1 MGRSGSVRS
10 ITDADLPQHAI
21 IQRGSISLDR
31 TISEIDVVSGTATGR
46 TRKSGSAAISPAND
60 DHIEVKGI

>member
-1 MGRSGSVRS
+1 MGWSGSVRS

-31 TISEIDVVSGTATGR
+31 NISEIDVVSGTAIGR
-46 TRKSGSAAISPAND
+46 TCKSGSAANIAR
-60 DHIEVKGI
+60 E